1 MKTIADKPWKLVRYC
16 LFLIAILLTVY
27 FGIFDY
33 FKPPFELSSTFR
45 GPSDRNIHII
55 ALATMTLVLMIG
67 QKKQIAFFVFMLMFA
82 AVLEAMQVFIPTR
95 TASLS
100 DLLASLAGVVIGA
113 GIASIIN
120 QLIRRFWFV
129 STPEGENLGRRASD
143 RRPQI

>member
-67 QKKQIAFFVFMLMFA
+67 QKKQIAVFSCFHA
-82 AVLEAMQVFIPTR
+82 DVR
-95 TASLS
+95 SRSRS
-100 DLLASLAGVVIGA
+100 DAGFY
-113 GIASIIN
+113 SQQN
-120 QLIRRFWFV
+120 CLFK
-129 STPEGENLGRRASD
+129 
-143 RRPQI
+143 